1 MDWLTKMAITDV
13 NGVRDALKVNLQ
25 TISRLRIY
33 DTIPDIVTP
42 PCAVVGQLDFTFD
55 VDNARGLDQASVDV
69 FVIVQRISERT
80 GQDKL
85 DLFLA
90 GSGTGSIKTAIESDR
105 TLGGLVDTLRVISA
119 DSGTYNSADQ
129 SFLSYR
135 YNLTIWG

>member
-1 MDWLTKMAITDV
+1 MAISNV
-13 NGVRDALKVNLQ
+13 NGVRDALKSNLQ
-25 TISRLRIY
+25 TITNMRVY

-55 VDNARGLDQASVDV
+55 IDNQRGLDQASVDV

-85 DLFLA
+85 DNFLA
-90 GSGTGSIKTAIESDR
+90 GSGNGSIKTAIESDR
-105 TLGGLVDTLRVISA
+105 SLGGLVDTLRVITA
-119 DSGTYNSADQ
+119 ESGTYTSGDQ

-135 YNLTIWG
+135 YNVTIWG